1 MKMAVPPGSRRNQL
15 TRREC
20 VVAALHSAMSCA
32 VIRAC
37 PFGHLSACYE
47 IDHASNGL
55 LRTTTR
61 VSLNFNEP
69 CYLENRERHRPSRRI
84 AVRVSNVQLRVIPDV
99 SLIVTSPVR

>member
-61 VSLNFNEP
+61 VSLNFKRALLP
-69 CYLENRERHRPSRRI
+69 RESGATPSVASNCCAREQRS
-84 AVRVSNVQLRVIPDV
+84 VTSYPGRVSYRDE
-99 SLIVTSPVR
+99 SR